1 MLQPLTR
8 PPTNPFGFTL
18 LSLLFVIFWS
28 IATVWLGGQTA
39 DLLFLI
45 VGWSEGYL
53 LWDSKHFLT
62 SKLTPVKSNQPF
74 KFKRYL

>member
-1 MLQPLTR
+1 MLQPLTQ

-53 LWDSKHFLT
+53 LWDRKHFLT
-62 SKLTPVKSNQPF
+62 NRITPIKSSQHF
-74 KFKRYL
+74 KFKRTL